1 MQENSKI
8 NFFILGIFIF
18 LGLSTLGYFFQNAV
32 ISYKQY
38 DRSVKVKGLSEKEYK
53 ADIVIWPISYTEVN
67 NNLEQMYSSIDKN
80 NEKIYNFLTS
90 NGIEKSEISFSAPI
104 ITDKVAQQ
112 YGNEKINYRYNAF
125 QTITVYSKNIDLV
138 RDVKKSISK
147 LGKQGI
153 VFSGN
158 NYTNQTEYIFTKL
171 NEIKPKMIEEA
182 TKKAREVAQKF
193 AIDSK
198 SKLGKIKRASQGQ
211 FSISQRD
218 KNNPQIKKIRVVSTV
233 EYYLTD

>member
-1 MQENSKI
+1 MQQKNKTG
-8 NFFILGIFIF
+8 FFILGVFIF
-18 LGLSTLGYFFQNAV
+18 LGLSTLGYFFKSAV
-32 ISYKQY
+32 VEYKQY
-38 DRSVKVKGLSEKEYK
+38 DRSVKVKGLSQKEYK

-67 NNLEQMYSSIDKN
+67 NNLEKMYDSIDKN
-80 NEKIYNFLTS
+80 NKKIYNFLIS
-90 NGIEKSEISFSAPI
+90 NGIEKSEISFSAPK

-112 YGNEKINYRYNAF
+112 YGNEKIKYRYNAK
-125 QTITVYSKNIDLV
+125 QTITVYSKNIDIV
-138 RDVKKSISK
+138 RSVKKSISK

-153 VFSGN
+153 LFAGN
-158 NYTNQTEYIFTKL
+158 NYGNRTEYIFTKL

-198 SKLGKIKRASQGQ
+198 SKLGKIKKASQGQ